1 MKIETRS
8 SASQNEESRRYVD
21 LLTRLKSGKRLTYED
36 LSLARY
42 LNTGDFRGANL
53 SKMDLR
59 GYKFKNADLRGADL
73 TDADVTNANFQ
84 NAILSQ
90 TRMPRV
96 KIEGKKVS
104 LENELTLSA
113 QHPWVLNVT
122 PLYHGAC
129 SDCEW
134 WNRCVLSKETTNEDD
149 RGRESPQ
156 KGKYYRHGIL
166 ITHGDELLG
175 YIKLKGEHTFLATRT
190 VRDASSEVIF
200 WKGMVYGLD
209 PILERWLLSA
219 SMPYYEER
227 DIWRR
232 ADISNIVAVLSD
244 SDFGVDNYRF
254 ISDVKIFPELDKLC
268 ARVKN
273 GEEPFIDILTGENT
287 TGAPQ
292 RAPQRTSLKE
302 IVQWAIRSLQGSDPA
317 KI

>member
-1 MKIETRS
+1 MRIIDIPPYRRAGVNYSPTEGHFMMRELISNLKAHGQLDGVEIDIDEGEPTDHGEETR
-8 SASQNEESRRYVD
+8 D
-21 LLTRLKSGKRLTYED
+21 ED
-36 LSLARY
+36 V
-42 LNTGDFRGANL
+42 
-53 SKMDLR
+53 
-59 GYKFKNADLRGADL
+59 
-73 TDADVTNANFQ
+73 VTNIA
-84 NAILSQ
+84 AGVVK
-90 TRMPRV
+90 RV
-96 KIEGKKVS
+96 KAV
-104 LENELTLSA
+104 
-113 QHPWVLNVT
+113 
-122 PLYHGAC
+122 
-129 SDCEW
+129 CEM
-134 WNRCVLSKETTNEDD
+134 
-149 RGRESPQ
+149 
-156 KGKYYRHGIL
+156 GKYDAIITQAGIEP
-166 ITHGDELLG
+166 G
-175 YIKLKGEHTFLATRT
+175 FLAART
-190 VRDASSEVIF
+190 VRDASDGVIF

-287 TGAPQ
+287 TGIPQ